1 MHVQADL
8 SEDHTGFI
16 IDPYVI
22 VACFL
27 VREGGDLHIKNNNGI
42 SPYQLCP
49 SDIGV
54 LISTFVQKHGWV
66 SNLSLLFTAC
76 LLYQPSSSYY
86 SSYMY
91 TEVL

>member
-1 MHVQADL
+1 MQVQADL

-66 SNLSLLFTAC
+66 
-76 LLYQPSSSYY
+76 
-86 SSYMY
+86 
-91 TEVL
+91 